1 MEQHS
6 FRAKEILSIAYC
18 ISTFASK
25 AKPITYLLSGRCVR
39 LAPRGHLACNYHWFK
54 ILAQDSISSD
64 PDVYFSSKSI
74 CEHYFQS
81 FHKLLN
87 KMATT
92 KHSYFMLR
100 TILLQWFVFISPR
113 ACSSCWIR
121 CRRVEGS
128 VCNTWAV

>member
-1 MEQHS
+1 M
-6 FRAKEILSIAYC
+6 LSIAHC

-39 LAPRGHLACNYHWFK
+39 LAPRGHLAYNYWLK
-54 ILAQDSISSD
+54 ILAQESISSD
-64 PDVYFSSKSI
+64 PDVYFSSESI
-74 CEHYFQS
+74 REHCFQS
-81 FHKLLN
+81 FHKLLS
-87 KMATT
+87 KMVTT
-92 KHSYFMLR
+92 HHSYFMLR
-100 TILLQWFVFISPR
+100 TILLQWFVFISPS